1 MDTIMAWFGI
11 TLALLVVCWICY
23 SHLTSSI
30 IKDQEREIS
39 GLEKEISRLKV
50 NNARLEQALKGS
62 RMIKSIEV
70 YTEPQKPNLRIV
82 RHADRHSTTSGN
94 DELFGEW

>member
-1 MDTIMAWFGI
+1 MDTIMAWIGI

-30 IKDQEREIS
+30 IKDQEREIRKLENENRRLKAAIR
-39 GLEKEISRLKV
+39 GLENIKKMH
-50 NNARLEQALKGS
+50 AKPCALLD
-62 RMIKSIEV
+62 
-70 YTEPQKPNLRIV
+70 KPNIVIV
-82 RHADRHSTTSGN
+82 RHADRHSTTSEN

>member
-1 MDTIMAWFGI
+1 MDTIMAWIGI

-23 SHLTSSI
+23 SRLTSSI
-30 IKDQEREIS
+30 IKDQEREIRK
-39 GLEKEISRLKV
+39 LENENRKLK
-50 NNARLEQALKGS
+50 AAIRGS

-70 YTEPQKPNLRIV
+70 YTEPQKPNCRIV

>member
-23 SHLTSSI
+23 SRLTSSI
-30 IKDQEREIS
+30 IKDQEREIRKLENENRKLKAAIR
-39 GLEKEISRLKV
+39 GLE
-50 NNARLEQALKGS
+50 N
-62 RMIKSIEV
+62 IKMMPNKLYASPE
-70 YTEPQKPNLRIV
+70 KPNIVIV

>member
-30 IKDQEREIS
+30 IKDQQREIA
-39 GLEKEISRLKV
+39 RLKRDKK
-50 NNARLEQALKGS
+50 RLESAVRAS
-62 RMIKSIEV
+62 REVKSIEV
-70 YTEPQKPNLRIV
+70 YTEPSRQPQKANLRII
-82 RHADRHSTTSGN
+82 RHTDGK

>member
-1 MDTIMAWFGI
+1 MDTIMALIGI

-30 IKDQEREIS
+30 IKDQEREIRKLENENRKLKAAIR
-39 GLEKEISRLKV
+39 GLENIKE
-50 NNARLEQALKGS
+50 
-62 RMIKSIEV
+62 MH
-70 YTEPQKPNLRIV
+70 KPNLVIV

>member
-30 IKDQEREIS
+30 IKDQEREIRK
-39 GLEKEISRLKV
+39 LENENRKLK
-50 NNARLEQALKGS
+50 ALIRS
-62 RMIKSIEV
+62 LDHIKMMATKLYASPE
-70 YTEPQKPNLRIV
+70 KPDIV
-82 RHADRHSTTSGN
+82 IVDHADRHSTTSGN